1 MALVKQGDFTFA
13 FPTLIM
19 RRQIEDHEELNAGLL
34 RVIDEQRQ
42 RSSGVTK
49 SNVGAWHSELDF
61 LRATDRPVLGLLA
74 HLNQAIR
81 DYFSMEQQRQVPPGE
96 LTVRLVGWAMV
107 YRRGDYAVP
116 HVHPNANFSGVYY
129 VDGGDDDPEVPE
141 SGLLT
146 LIDPRAGATALETD
160 GWRHATTLD
169 VKPQAGLLVVFPAW
183 LSHHVHP
190 YRGSR
195 DRVAVSFNVSL
206 HRTAQPEG

>member
-13 FPTLIM
+13 FPTLIL

-34 RVIDEQRQ
+34 EVIDEQRRQ
-42 RSSGVTK
+42 SSGITK

-61 LRATDRPVLGLLA
+61 LRLADEPVLGLRA
-74 HLNQAIR
+74 HLNKAIG

-107 YRRGDYAVP
+107 YSSGDYAVP

-129 VDGGDDDPEVPE
+129 VDAGDDAADAPQ

-146 LIDPRAGATALETD
+146 LIDPRAGATALATD
-160 GWRHATTLD
+160 GWQHATTLD
-169 VKPQAGLLVVFPAW
+169 VKPRAGLLVLFPAW

-190 YRGSR
+190 YRGNR
-195 DRVAVSFNVSL
+195 DRIAVSFNVSM
-206 HRTAQPEG
+206 HRTTQPEG